1 MANPVVKVRR
11 ETIVACMTCPLC
23 KKLFRDATTIS
34 ECLHTPDH
42 SLQDVRAKIF
52 PFKRRKVNAPEA
64 VPSTTLPARR
74 KERSLSSLV
83 VSTPR
88 VSTQA
93 TMTGRRS
100 RAVSRKASALQGSR
114 FSIEKLIKKEG
125 DSVEDHHES
134 SSSPETSNKFLQ
146 NTGQSSS
153 PGEPS
158 HSNSIKETENDV
170 EPWDAKLDLWKPLN
184 CLVEVANRTKSFKSN
199 SQGSDAKLEPMQANE
214 SEGRVRKSKIKEVKR
229 KLKVEDE
236 KNITD
241 PVSSETVKPKMLRRV
256 RRKRENISGESCVS
270 PQAVLDAAGAKHE
283 RRLGPVWFSLVAS
296 EDQEGSSPL
305 PQIPASYLRIKVS
318 PIGSAYYVLGLLDQ
332 MKIVP
337 LSTLEY
343 ETVEIKCMGQP
354 VVPTLQLYNLVD
366 LWLKTTATSER
377 VPASIGSSA
386 KDYVM
391 VLAGAL
397 GGTADNGE
405 EASVGGV
412 LLVGVIQVIR
422 ATKRS
427 VQDNN
432 CGSDQERNQHI
443 QPHAGEHQ
451 SDDGDDREEAENEAV
466 VEGAVEDEERRV
478 AEEVAIYADAGFA
491 QRVGAREGGKR
502 LDELPP
508 WATRGEGE
516 ARVGGTSGSG
526 GECGVVGC

>member
-1 MANPVVKVRR
+1 MLEMANPVVKVRR
-11 ETIVACMTCPLC
+11 ETIAACMTCPLC

-34 ECLHTPDH
+34 ECLHTFCRKCIYNKISDEELECCPICNTDLGCVPLEKLRPDH

-52 PFKRRKVNAPEA
+52 PFKRRKVNAPE
-64 VPSTTLPARR
+64 VMPSTTLPARR

-93 TMTGRRS
+93 TMTGKRS
-100 RAVSRKASALQGSR
+100 RAVARKASALQGSR
-114 FSIEKLIKKEG
+114 FSIEKSIKKEG
-125 DSVEDHHES
+125 DSVEDHPES

-158 HSNSIKETENDV
+158 QSTSIKGTENDV

-241 PVSSETVKPKMLRRV
+241 PVSSETVKPKILRRV
-256 RRKRENISGESCVS
+256 RRKREHAFGESCIS

-296 EDQEGSSPL
+296 EDQEGSAPL
-305 PQIPASYLRIKVS
+305 PQIPASYLRIKDGNMSVS
-318 PIGSAYYVLGLLDQ
+318 FIQKYL
-332 MKIVP
+332 MRK
-337 LSTLEY
+337 LELTS
-343 ETVEIKCMGQP
+343 EAEVEIKCMGQP
-354 VVPTLQLYNLVD
+354 VVPTLRLYNLVD

-386 KDYVM
+386 KDFVM
-391 VLAGAL
+391 VLAYARK
-397 GGTADNGE
+397 
-405 EASVGGV
+405 V
-412 LLVGVIQVIR
+412 
-422 ATKRS
+422 
-427 VQDNN
+427 
-432 CGSDQERNQHI
+432 SD
-443 QPHAGEHQ
+443 P
-451 SDDGDDREEAENEAV
+451 
-466 VEGAVEDEERRV
+466 
-478 AEEVAIYADAGFA
+478 
-491 QRVGAREGGKR
+491 
-502 LDELPP
+502 
-508 WATRGEGE
+508 
-516 ARVGGTSGSG
+516 
-526 GECGVVGC
+526 